1 MRKDYIL
8 GCLLHMMAIACLWAQ
23 QPAFP
28 GAEGGG
34 MYTTGGRG
42 GNVYFVTSLADTNT
56 GNSTTREGTL
66 RWCLAQAGPRTVV
79 FRVAGII
86 RLTAQLNIPSNTTIA
101 GQTAPGDGICIADHT
116 TVLNGDNIIVRY
128 IRFRMG
134 DVTNIENDAF
144 WGRNR
149 QNIIIDR
156 CSMSWS
162 TDECSS
168 FYDNTNFTLQWCIL
182 SESLRVSVHNKG
194 SHGYGGIWG
203 GKTASFHHNLLAH
216 HDSRN
221 PRMCGS
227 RYSNSPDLELVDFR
241 NNVIYNWGSNS
252 GYAGEGGSY
261 NFVNNYYKPSTY
273 SGNSARIFQPNADN
287 GGNNQPEGVWG
298 TFYVSGNYMYG
309 SITVTNDNWQGI
321 HPNPSTKSKDEL
333 KSTVEF
339 SVPFVTTHTAEE
351 AYNLVLAGA
360 GASYKRDG
368 TDARVVNEVANRLA
382 PVRASNGTTKGG
394 LIDTQA
400 DVGGWD
406 AYSYDVSELAT
417 DTDRDGMPD
426 AWETAKGLD
435 PNNAADRNTVAPS
448 GYTYLEEYINGVL
461 DGATTSTGNATTSKH
476 SLSVSPNPVN
486 GLAKVTFTLTQPSE
500 ITVALNDITGRQV
513 AVLFNGVQQGGS
525 VQLDLDAGAMKP
537 GIYILSVVDGTNS
550 KSYQKV
556 VVK

>member
-1 MRKDYIL
+1 MKQLFIL
-8 GCLLHMMAIACLWAQ
+8 FFVLMVVMSAKLSAQ

-66 RWCLAQAGPRTVV
+66 RWCLAQTGPRTIV

-86 RLTAQLNIPSNTTIA
+86 RLTAQLNIPANTTIA
-101 GQTAPGDGICIADHT
+101 GQTAPGTGICIADNT
-116 TVLNGDNIIVRY
+116 TQLQGNNIIIRY

-134 DVTNIENDAF
+134 DLTNIEGDAL

-149 QNIIIDR
+149 SNVIIDH

-168 FYDNTNFTLQWCIL
+168 FYDNTNFTLQWCVL
-182 SESLRVSVHNKG
+182 SESLRNSVHGKG
-194 SHGYGGIWG
+194 GHGYGGIWG

-227 RYSNSPDLELVDFR
+227 RYSNRPDLELVDFR

-273 SGNSARIFQPNADN
+273 SGNPTRIFEPYADN
-287 GGNNQPEGVWG
+287 GGNSQPAGVWG
-298 TFYVSGNYMYG
+298 KFYVSGNYMWG
-309 SITVTNDNWQGI
+309 STTVTNDNWAGI
-321 HPNPSTKSKDEL
+321 HPNPSSKAKSEL
-333 KSTVEF
+333 KSDVEF
-339 SVPFVTTHTAEE
+339 TVPFVTTHSAEE
-351 AYNLVLAGA
+351 AYNLVLLSG
-360 GASYKRDG
+360 GASFRRDA
-368 TDARVVNEVANRLA
+368 TDTRVMNEVANRLA
-382 PVRASNGTTKGG
+382 PLRASNGTTKGG
-394 LIDTQA
+394 LIDTQS
-400 DVGGWD
+400 DVGSWD
-406 AYSYDVSELAT
+406 TYTYDVSEVPV

-426 AWETAKGLD
+426 AWETAKGLNSND
-435 PNNAADRNTVAPS
+435 ASDRNTVAPS
-448 GYTYLEEYINGVL
+448 GYTYLEEYINGIL
-461 DGATTSTGNATTSKH
+461 NAGTPVSKTFG
-476 SLSVSPNPVN
+476 SAFGVSVTPNPVTQS
-486 GLAKVTFTLTQPSE
+486 AKVVFVLEQASNVV
-500 ITVALNDITGRQV
+500 VALSDITGKQV
-513 AVLFNGVQQGGS
+513 AVLAQGMMAEGENS
-525 VQLDLDAGAMKP
+525 VTLDASGLKA
-537 GIYILSVVDGTNS
+537 GIYILTVVDAKNNKG
-550 KSYQKV
+550 YRKV
-556 VVK
+556 MIR